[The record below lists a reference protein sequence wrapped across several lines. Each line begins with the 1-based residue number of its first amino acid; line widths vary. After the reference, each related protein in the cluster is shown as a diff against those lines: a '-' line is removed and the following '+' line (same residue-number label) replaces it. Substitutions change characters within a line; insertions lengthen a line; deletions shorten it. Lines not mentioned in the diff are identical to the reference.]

1 MQHKHNGVATT
12 RFIAAEQTEKDAI
25 AESDR
30 QLRPQSFADYPGQ
43 TRAKSNLT
51 TYVKAARL
59 RDEVMDH
66 VLLHGPPGLGKT
78 TLGRIIANE
87 LGMPFFATSAPGLEK
102 QGDLAGILASFEQRT
117 TVFVDEIHRLPK
129 TVEETLYAAME
140 DFALDLVV
148 GQGQAARPLKMP
160 IAAFTLVG
168 ATTRVSL
175 LSRPLLSRF
184 GIQERLEFYTATEL
198 AQIITRAARVLA
210 IPINAS
216 GCAEISCRARG
227 TPRIANRLL
236 RRVWDFAVVAGH
248 KEINRQITRHALQ
261 QLEIDGDG
269 LDRVDRAILH
279 TLHDQYQDGPVGIDT
294 LSASLG
300 EERKT
305 IEEVYEP
312 FLVYNGYLTRS
323 PRGRV
328 LTTRGIAHITNHTP
342 TTL

>member
-1 MQHKHNGVATT
+1 MNDEVQVE
-12 RFIAAEQTEKDAI
+12 RFTAAEQTEEDEAVE
-25 AESDR
+25 ESK
-30 QLRPQSFADYPGQ
+30 QLRPQFFADYPGQ
-43 TRAKSNLT
+43 ERVKNNLI

-59 RDEVMDH
+59 RNEVMDH

-78 TLGRIIANE
+78 TLARIIANE

-117 TVFVDEIHRLPK
+117 TIFVDEIHRLPK

-160 IAAFTLVG
+160 IAEFTLVG

-184 GIQERLEFYTATEL
+184 GIQERLAFYSPAEL
-198 AQIITRAARVLA
+198 EQIVTRAASVLN
-210 IPINAS
+210 IPIAAS
-216 GCAEISCRARG
+216 GCAEISRRARG

-236 RRVWDFAVVAGH
+236 RRVWDFAVVAGC
-248 KEINRQITRHALQ
+248 KEIDENITAHALQ
-261 QLEIDGDG
+261 QLEIDGSG
-269 LDRVDRAILH
+269 LDRVDRTILC
-279 TLHDQYQDGPVGIDT
+279 TLRDRHQGGPVGIDT
-294 LSASLG
+294 LSASIG

-312 FLVYNGYLTRS
+312 FLVYGGYLMRS

-328 LTTRGIAHITNHTP
+328 LTARGAEHIAT
-342 TTL
+342 